1 MSRPIDDLPGDL
13 GAMSPPPVGT
23 PSFTVIV
30 RTQGNRPGSLAE
42 ALASLAAQTHYPFDV
57 VVVVHDDD
65 PETAPRVESLARN
78 TILPEAV
85 RFISVVGGG
94 RSRPLNVGLTE
105 ATSDYVCFLDDDDL
119 AMPDWLAAF
128 ARALSNNP
136 GSVVR
141 SVTQSQAWTTDGG
154 VEPARA
160 VGPIER
166 PFAQSFDLL
175 AHFSHNETPI
185 CSIALPLELLRSAGI
200 TFDES
205 LPVYEDWDLLMRV
218 AMLAGVVSIPDETSL
233 YRRLDDANADS
244 AETVAI
250 WEATHTKVLD
260 RLSAGPLVLPAG
272 DARRLA
278 SAHFDVGGGSRHD
291 RELVEARQEI
301 DELTRSPVRWAARFA
316 KRVTGAAN
324 ARLSARRR

>member
-1 MSRPIDDLPGDL
+1 MTRPIDDLL
-13 GAMSPPPVGT
+13 GGLGTISSPSAGT

-57 VVVVHDDD
+57 VVTVHDDD
-65 PETAPRVESLARN
+65 PDATPRVESLARESV
-78 TILPEAV
+78 LPDAV
-85 RFISVVGGG
+85 RFVPVIGGG

-105 ATSDYVCFLDDDDL
+105 ATGHYVCFLDDDDL

-128 ARALSNNP
+128 ARALSKNP
-136 GSVVR
+136 GAVVR
-141 SVTQSQAWTTDGG
+141 SVSQSQAWTTDGG
-154 VEPARA
+154 AEPVRA

-166 PFAQSFDLL
+166 PFAPSFDLL

-185 CSIALPLELLRSAGI
+185 CSIALPLELLRSAEI

-260 RLSAGPLVLPAG
+260 RLSARPLVLPAG

-301 DELTRSPVRWAARFA
+301 DELTKSPARWAVRFA
-316 KRVTGAAN
+316 KRASGAVG
-324 ARLSARRR
+324 ARISARRQ